1 MGLTAACQ
9 LAASVSGVSKSGPT
23 SCGSRVRC
31 LSTGGRPYTPC
42 SKQDMGFLG
51 PRPWLFGAQ
60 HALEGP
66 CSHLGHRGTVYL
78 FSVRRLDLAFA
89 FKVVPLAPVTQLVV
103 WSFCS

>member
-23 SCGSRVRC
+23 SCGSRVRY
-31 LSTGGRPYTPC
+31 LSTGGPC
-42 SKQDMGFLG
+42 SRQDMGFLG
-51 PRPWLFGAQ
+51 SRPWLFGTQ

-66 CSHLGHRGTVYL
+66 CSYLGHRGTVYL

-103 WSFCS
+103 WSFFS